1 MFDLSLVSRQV
12 DIGHGVRPPG
22 YYVQRASGLFPAP
35 LPHDHPDTD
44 RVVSLFHVLGIFIA
58 KSLQDNRLVD
68 IPLSLSFLR
77 LLCSGGTVKKPVTP
91 PPQGDQEK
99 IDSIHEYACS
109 SLKRVSEC
117 SDTTNERD
125 IDQEVQSVEE
135 NENTINKLDSEFSK
149 ESELI
154 EKELA
159 KEEDSELSKEKEE
172 EAGCDSSSH
181 KSLCWF
187 AGLLD
192 DNDFCFVDPHR
203 AKFLKQLKEL
213 VQRKKD
219 ILCDNSLSS
228 LEKEAKVAQLKFRT
242 DSGVECVLEDLG
254 CVVLNSSE
262 ASVFVRPHQLKIGF
276 DLR

>member
-1 MFDLSLVSRQV
+1 M
-12 DIGHGVRPPG
+12 
-22 YYVQRASGLFPAP
+22 
-35 LPHDHPDTD
+35 
-44 RVVSLFHVLGIFIA
+44 SLFHVLGIFIA

-68 IPLSLSFLR
+68 IPLSLSFLK
-77 LLCSGGTVKKPVTP
+77 LLCSGGTVKKPATP
-91 PPQGDQEK
+91 PPQGDQET

-125 IDQEVQSVEE
+125 FDPEVHSVEE
-135 NENTINKLDSEFSK
+135 NENTINKLDSKYSK

-154 EKELA
+154 EEELV
-159 KEEDSELSKEKEE
+159 KEEDSELDKEKDD
-172 EAGCDSSSH
+172 DSVLDSRVH
-181 KSLCWF
+181 ESLCWF

-192 DNDFCFVDPHR
+192 DTDFSFVDPHR

-228 LEKEAKVAQLKFRT
+228 TEKESKVAELKFRT
-242 DSGVECVLEDLG
+242 DSGLECALEDLG
-254 CVVLNSSE
+254 YVKVLYS
-262 ASVFVRPHQLKIGF
+262 
-276 DLR
+276 